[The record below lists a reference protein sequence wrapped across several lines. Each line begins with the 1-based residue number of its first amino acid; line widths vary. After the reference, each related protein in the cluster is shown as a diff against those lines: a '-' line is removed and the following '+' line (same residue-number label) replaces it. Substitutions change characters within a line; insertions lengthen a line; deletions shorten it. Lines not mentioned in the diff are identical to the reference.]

1 MNIYDKYMK
10 VICDM
15 LENKICQKQD
25 EMPASK
31 KKNKDYG
38 QEFSF

>member
-1 MNIYDKYMK
+1 MY
-10 VICDM
+10 M

-31 KKNKDYG
+31 KKKDYG
-38 QEFSF
+38 QEFAF

>member
-1 MNIYDKYMK
+1 MY
-10 VICDM
+10 M

-31 KKNKDYG
+31 KKKKIMAKNLH
-38 QEFSF
+38 SSL